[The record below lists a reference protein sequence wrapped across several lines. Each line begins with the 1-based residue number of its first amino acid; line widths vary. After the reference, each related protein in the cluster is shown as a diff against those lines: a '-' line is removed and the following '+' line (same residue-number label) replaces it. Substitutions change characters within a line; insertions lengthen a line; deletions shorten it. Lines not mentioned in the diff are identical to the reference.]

1 MDNHGH
7 FTDHLPTS
15 SCPRSFWMTP
25 IQTSSYLSCNYRPI
39 ENERENVYSKILLM
53 KSSKNYFIFS
63 SACYLIIWL
72 MISTKTFEKK
82 GILKIW
88 PLVFLRG
95 VKINFGKLPL
105 KWCIFIHEKKRFSTI
120 LPSNS
125 YYSYKM
131 YSLWYLHHVF
141 IILWGHKI
149 FKRHFLL
156 PRINIS
162 MTN

>member
-1 MDNHGH
+1 
-7 FTDHLPTS
+7 
-15 SCPRSFWMTP
+15 MT
-25 IQTSSYLSCNYRPI
+25 NYRPI
-39 ENERENVYSKILLM
+39 TNERENVYSKFLLM
-53 KSSKNYFIFS
+53 KSSKKIFIFS
-63 SACYLIIWL
+63 SACCLIIWF
-72 MISTKTFEKK
+72 MISPKNFEKK

-88 PLVFLRG
+88 QQVFLRG
-95 VKINFGKLPL
+95 VKTHFGKLLL

-120 LPSNS
+120 LPSNN

-141 IILWGHKI
+141 IILWGHNI
-149 FKRHFLL
+149 FKRHILL

>member
-1 MDNHGH
+1 
-7 FTDHLPTS
+7 
-15 SCPRSFWMTP
+15 MTVH
-25 IQTSSYLSCNYRPI
+25 TTYRPI
-39 ENERENVYSKILLM
+39 TNERENVYSKFLLM
-53 KSSKNYFIFS
+53 KSSKKYFIFS

-72 MISTKTFEKK
+72 MISPKFFEKK
-82 GILKIW
+82 AFWKYASWFSSEVSKLTSVNY
-88 PLVFLRG
+88 PLNDAFSYM
-95 VKINFGKLPL
+95 K
-105 KWCIFIHEKKRFSTI
+105 KKRFSTI

-141 IILWGHKI
+141 IILWGHNI
-149 FKRHFLL
+149 FKRHILL